1 MHWLAT
7 NNSEEMSEKERKRK
21 RKEVTLQT
29 RQSKIGT
36 EVSSSLD
43 LYDIGAV
50 AKRQFLK
57 AVRS

>member
-29 RQSKIGT
+29 GQSKIGT

-43 LYDIGAV
+43 FYGIGAI

-57 AVRS
+57 AARR

>member
-29 RQSKIGT
+29 GQSKIGT

-43 LYDIGAV
+43 LYGIGV
-50 AKRQFLK
+50 NAKRQFLK
-57 AVRS
+57 AARR

>member
-43 LYDIGAV
+43 LYDIGAI

-57 AVRS
+57 AARS

>member
-29 RQSKIGT
+29 GQSKIGT

-43 LYDIGAV
+43 LYGIGV
-50 AKRQFLK
+50 IAKRQFLK
-57 AVRS
+57 AARR